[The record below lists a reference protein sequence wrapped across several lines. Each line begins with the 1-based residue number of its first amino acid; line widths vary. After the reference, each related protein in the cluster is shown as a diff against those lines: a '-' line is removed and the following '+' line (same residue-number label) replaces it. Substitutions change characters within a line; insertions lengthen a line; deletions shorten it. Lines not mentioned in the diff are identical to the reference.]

1 MFKKVSLYPIVMKEK
16 TLLRLALG
24 FSLFGI
30 LVLYLVSG
38 LVSVDEGVISKIDG
52 TSIGNDIR
60 LNAVVSSVESRG
72 TVTLIKV
79 VQLEDMDVVVFGNV
93 SLNKGDYIEITGTI
107 DEYEGSSQLLADKIV
122 LK

>member
-1 MFKKVSLYPIVMKEK
+1 MKEK

-38 LVSVDEGVISKIDG
+38 LISVDEGVISKIDG
-52 TSIGNDIR
+52 TDIGSDVR

-93 SLNKGDYIEITGTI
+93 SLNKGDYIEVTGTI
-107 DEYEGSSQLLADKIV
+107 DEYEGNNQLLADKIV